1 MKCLS
6 YSLYVGLGLTLSIG
20 GALYG
25 QDAPASAQKTEPVV
39 PAAPIPA
46 VAPKHWES
54 SASLNLTATSGN
66 SESLLFGGSILAKGK
81 WDRNELALGA
91 DLTYG
96 QTSTENVSNGQL
108 IKTKSTS
115 AENYGAFVQYN
126 RLVWDDRGYLL
137 AHADGRQDKVAD
149 VLYRFTLSPGL
160 GYYLIKQKT
169 LEVSGEAGP
178 GIVFEKLKGS
188 PEADYLT
195 LRLAEKA
202 KWTINDR
209 SRIFQ
214 DIEFLPKVDN
224 FNDFVVN
231 GSVKIETDIS
241 KALALGVTFQDTFR
255 SEPALIPGT
264 LPELHRKKND
274 LKILAGVTYK
284 F

>member
-1 MKCLS
+1 M
-6 YSLYVGLGLTLSIG
+6 YRRWGLTLVMG
-20 GALYG
+20 GAIYG
-25 QDAPASAQKTEPVV
+25 QDVPAPANKSDSVTPST
-39 PAAPIPA
+39 PAPTPT
-46 VAPKHWES
+46 PRHWES

-81 WDRNELALGA
+81 WDRNELGLGA

-96 QTSTENVSNGQL
+96 QTTTENVSNGQL
-108 IKTKSTS
+108 LKTKSTS
-115 AENYGAFVQYN
+115 AENYGSFLQYN
-126 RLVWDDRGYLL
+126 RLVWEDRGYLL
-137 AHADGRQDKVAD
+137 AHVDGRQDKVAD
-149 VLYRFTLSPGL
+149 VLYRFTFSPGA
-160 GYYLIKQKT
+160 GYYLIKEKT
-169 LEVSGEAGP
+169 IEVSAEGGP

-188 PEADYLT
+188 PESDYLS

-231 GSVKIETDIS
+231 GSVKIETDFS
-241 KALALGVTFQDTFR
+241 KALALGVTFQDTYR